1 MRMARINREIGENG
15 QQPTDY
21 GAGFWDELKR
31 QTSERPTS
39 VTRTHVGANS
49 NGEAKRNGSTGAKG

>member
-1 MRMARINREIGENG
+1 MRMARINRDIGENG

-21 GAGFWDELKR
+21 GSGFWDELKR
-31 QTSERPTS
+31 QASERLAA

-49 NGEAKRNGSTGAKG
+49 NAGSRRKGGAGAKN